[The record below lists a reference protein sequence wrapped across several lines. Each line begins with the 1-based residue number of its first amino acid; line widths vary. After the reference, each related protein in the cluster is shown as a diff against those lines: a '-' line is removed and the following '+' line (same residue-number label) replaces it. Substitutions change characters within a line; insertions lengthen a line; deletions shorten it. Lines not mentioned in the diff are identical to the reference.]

1 MASIPNGER
10 PAVLWQVTWLSF
22 GLAFIGGYADAAS
35 LILARTF
42 TGHLTGNFVLTA
54 ISLAGSN
61 WPNLL
66 RCVVAIALFLTGIVL
81 SVILEQWVARKSAN
95 YLLHAVLS
103 LEIVLILNAY
113 FALTSSVAVRLELFV
128 IFMALALGLQNGAW
142 REAGGITVHSTYLT
156 GMVTNL
162 LTTGAQKYI
171 SPSVRDSEAHR
182 KVSLLCGMWIAF
194 VLGAIVGAALVFRY
208 QAPGIL
214 GIAVVLLALIISQSV
229 MRSPR

>member
-1 MASIPNGER
+1 MPEVRWHI
-10 PAVLWQVTWLSF
+10 TWLSF

-35 LILARTF
+35 FILAKTF

-54 ISLAGSN
+54 VRLAGSD

-66 RCVVAIALFLTGIVL
+66 RCVLAITLFLTGIVL
-81 SVILEQWVARKSAN
+81 SVILEKWLGKS
-95 YLLHAVLS
+95 LRPFLPAVLG
-103 LEIVLILNAY
+103 LEVVLISTAY
-113 FALTSSVAVRLELFV
+113 FALTSLLAIRLELFV
-128 IFMALALGLQNGAW
+128 IFMSLALGLQNGAW

-162 LTTGAQKYI
+162 LTTGAQRYVSKA
-171 SPSVRDSEAHR
+171 SRESRPDA

-194 VLGAIVGAALVFRY
+194 VLGALLGATMVLLW

-214 GIAVVLLALIISQSV
+214 GIVVVLLAMMIFQSV
-229 MRSPR
+229 ITSPK

>member
-1 MASIPNGER
+1 LTSIPNEKR
-10 PAVLWQVTWLSF
+10 PEVRWQVTWLSF

-54 ISLAGSN
+54 ISLAGSD
-61 WPNLL
+61 WPNLF
-66 RCVVAIALFLTGIVL
+66 RCLIAIGLFLTGIVL
-81 SVILEQWVARKSAN
+81 SVILEQWFTRKSGN
-95 YLLHAVLS
+95 SHLPTVLS
-103 LEIVLILNAY
+103 LEIILVLTAY
-113 FALTSSVAVRLELFV
+113 FLLTSPLAFRLEIFV

-162 LTTGAQKYI
+162 LTTGAKRYI
-171 SPSVRDSEAHR
+171 SPSVRESVADA

-194 VLGAIVGAALVFRY
+194 VVGAVVGAALVFRF
-208 QAPGIL
+208 QAPGIS
-214 GIAVVLLALIISQSV
+214 GIVVVLLALIICQSV